1 MADQNNKKIMSD
13 SKKMK
18 VLCIGSTSQDIFFP
32 TDEYTILDTP
42 EELTSKSKALFEV
55 GGKFSVA
62 DRYEAIGGVA
72 TNISV
77 GLARQDIPVGCY
89 TSIGDDRIGDWCI
102 AELEK
107 NGVNT
112 SFIVRQKDVKTDLSS
127 IVVLMKSG
135 ERIIFHNRDANELL
149 SIDESRLSGSEWIF
163 ISALNGAWRE
173 NLRHILTAAREK
185 SLKLAINP
193 GQHNL
198 REDPALIF
206 ETLKSTAFLVLNKDE
221 AIELLLAS
229 NLLTGKEKQER
240 IDDEETLILTL
251 HRAGA
256 ETVALTDGAR
266 GAWISDGHSLYH
278 APVLQNIRVLDMT
291 GAGDAFASAS
301 FGALISGLPLETAL
315 RYGIGNG
322 GSVVQHYGAIEGL
335 LSQSELEIL
344 TKDLTVEKIR

>member
-1 MADQNNKKIMSD
+1 MSD
-13 SKKMK
+13 SKKVK
-18 VLCIGSTSQDIFFP
+18 VLCVGSTSQDIFFP
-32 TDEYTILDTP
+32 TDEYTVLETP
-42 EELTSKSKALFEV
+42 EDILSKSKALFEV
-55 GGKFSVA
+55 GGKFRVA
-62 DRYEAIGGVA
+62 DRFEAVGGVA
-72 TNISV
+72 ANISV
-77 GLARQDIPVGCY
+77 GLGRQGVGVACY
-89 TSIGDDRIGDWCI
+89 SSIGDDQMGDWCI

-107 NGVNT
+107 NNVDT
-112 SFIVRQKDVKTDLSS
+112 SFITRQKNTKTDLSA

-149 SIDESRLSGSEWIF
+149 SVDESKLADTEWIF

-173 NLRHILTAAREK
+173 NLKHILRVVQEK
-185 SLKLAINP
+185 PIKLAINP

-198 REDPALIF
+198 REDPALIL
-206 ETLKSTAFLVLNKDE
+206 EVIRHTSFLALNKDE

-229 NLLTGKEKQER
+229 DLLTETEKQEK
-240 IDDEETLILTL
+240 IDDEETLLFAL

-256 ETVALTDGAR
+256 KIITLTDGAR
-266 GAWISDGHSLYH
+266 GGWISDGHSLCH
-278 APVLQNIRVLDMT
+278 APILPNIQSVDMT

-322 GSVVQHYGAIEGL
+322 GSVVKHYGAIDGL

-344 TKDLTVEKIR
+344 TKNLRIEKIR